1 MPLIL
6 FEGTFVACS
15 QQLASDFVPVIV
27 SARSKSAHF
36 RAGTVCLSTT
46 HISSICLP
54 QPKNGGINL
63 PKVPNIKVE
72 PPGPEAKK
80 IVAKDDEYIVKATK
94 TAPLVFKR
102 AEGAVIEDVDGNLYI
117 DFYAGVGVLN
127 VGARHPKVVA
137 AIKDQV
143 DKYTHVAGTDFY
155 CGLQSR
161 LAERLAKTA
170 PGKNKKMVFFSNT
183 GAESVEA
190 AIKIAKRGTGKQ
202 CFLDFLGAFH
212 GRTVGA
218 MTLTASKWVQ
228 REGYTATLMPGV
240 FHVPYAYCYRC
251 IYKLEYPSCGMWC
264 AKVIDEVYFE
274 NLIPPNDLA
283 AISMEVIQG
292 EGGYVVPPKEFVK
305 MVYDLTRKYK
315 CLFIDDEVQSGI
327 GRTGKMWAV
336 EHFDV
341 VPDIICSAKS
351 LGGGLPIAAT
361 IVDAK
366 LNFDRY
372 GRHSNTFGGA
382 SLAHA
387 SALATLDVIE
397 EEKLI
402 DRAAKVGKDM
412 KKRLQE
418 MEEKYEIIGDTR
430 GVGMML
436 AHEFVQDRKSK
447 KNAAKSRDKISDM
460 AFKKGLMLL
469 PCGKSNIRYIP
480 PLNTPQEILNTG
492 LDILE
497 ECIKEVNKNRAE

>member
-1 MPLIL
+1 M
-6 FEGTFVACS
+6 A
-15 QQLASDFVPVIV
+15 
-27 SARSKSAHF
+27 
-36 RAGTVCLSTT
+36 
-46 HISSICLP
+46 
-54 QPKNGGINL
+54 
-63 PKVPNIKVE
+63 KVPNIRVE

-80 IVAKDDEYIVKATK
+80 VVAKDTEYIVKATK
-94 TAPLVFKR
+94 TAPLVFKK
-102 AEGAVIEDVDGNLYI
+102 AEGSVIEDVDGNTYI

-143 DKYTHVAGTDFY
+143 DRYMHVAGTDFY

-183 GAESVEA
+183 GAESVES

-202 CFLDFLGAFH
+202 VFMDFLGAFH
-212 GRTVGA
+212 GRTTGA

-228 REGYTATLMPGV
+228 REGYTASLMPGV

-251 IYKLEYPSCGMWC
+251 IYNLEYPSCGMYC
-264 AKVIDEVYFE
+264 AKVIEEVYFE
-274 NLIPPNDLA
+274 EQIPPNDLA
-283 AISMEVIQG
+283 AISMEVVQG

-305 MVYDLTRKYK
+305 MIYDLTRKYK
-315 CLFIDDEVQSGI
+315 CLFIDDEVQSGV

-341 VPDIICSAKS
+341 APDIICSAKS

-372 GRHSNTFGGA
+372 GRHSNTFGG
-382 SLAHA
+382 SSVAHA
-387 SALATLDVIE
+387 AALATLDVIE
-397 EEKLI
+397 DERLL
-402 DRAAKVGKDM
+402 DRATKMGTET

-418 MEEKYEIIGDTR
+418 MQEKYDIIGDTR
-430 GVGMML
+430 GLGMMM
-436 AHEFVQDRKSK
+436 AHEFVQDRKTK
-447 KNAAKSRDKISDM
+447 KHAAKSRDKIADM

-469 PCGKSNIRYIP
+469 PCGKSVIRYIP
-480 PLNTPQEILNTG
+480 PLNIPQEQLDTG
-492 LDILE
+492 LQILE
-497 ECIKEVNKNRAE
+497 ECIREVNKNRVD